1 MAVGFHLGGEFV
13 EEAQVQRA
21 FLRKHPLVRQFQL
34 LAEDA
39 DDLLRGRGRDLQADC
54 RQLAAALEQVGH
66 DLAVVDIV
74 VHHPLFDVD
83 VGVAGDAEEAG
94 LLHGI
99 LAEDEGRI
107 VQHQLLGQGK
117 LRAAVP
123 ADDLHPLH
131 LAGNGD
137 HAEALL
143 PFFLEQDAE
152 YKMGARP
159 AEPGE
164 FTKRAFLNGR
174 IDLIQAEAVMDII
187 KSRSEASL
195 KMAVRQ
201 QDGQLSKKIKGLRR
215 NLLDIV
221 VNLEA
226 VIDYPEEDIEE
237 ITFNTVS
244 EGMERVKQELE
255 YLLKHAHTGKI
266 LREGLQTV
274 IVGRPNVGK
283 SSLLNALLSEE
294 RAIVSEYAGTTRDV
308 IEEQL
313 LLGSVPL
320 VLVDTAGIRQT
331 EDYVEKIG
339 VARSKERLDKAEL
352 AVVVLDGSQPL
363 NEEDEEILN
372 AVAGKPCVII
382 VNKGD
387 RPQVNDLTALQKRFG
402 KDRVLLLSAKTGG
415 GLEQFTAWLQSY
427 VYGSEHAISGGAY
440 VQNTRHENLLRE
452 ALLSV
457 EEAIRAAASML
468 PYDCLVIDLH
478 KAIDAMGLITGDTLQ
493 DEIINEIFSKFCV
506 GK

>member
-1 MAVGFHLGGEFV
+1 MTEHTPHLLVYGHVVDEENSKIDEVLAVYMQGPHSYT
-13 EEAQVQRA
+13 
-21 FLRKHPLVRQFQL
+21 
-34 LAEDA
+34 AEDVVEIQSH
-39 DDLLRGRGRDLQADC
+39 GGLQS
-54 RQLAAALEQVGH
+54 LKTIL
-66 DLAVVDIV
+66 
-74 VHHPLFDVD
+74 
-83 VGVAGDAEEAG
+83 G
-94 LLHGI
+94 LT
-99 LAEDEGRI
+99 
-107 VQHQLLGQGK
+107 
-117 LRAAVP
+117 
-123 ADDLHPLH
+123 
-131 LAGNGD
+131 
-137 HAEALL
+137 
-143 PFFLEQDAE
+143 

-215 NLLDIV
+215 SRVVAPDIV
-221 VNLEA
+221 FGVLQHHGHGVRARIHLEA

-382 VNKGD
+382 VNKDD

-493 DEIINEIFSKFCV
+493 DEIINESFSKFCV

>member
-1 MAVGFHLGGEFV
+1 MLYERSLF
-13 EEAQVQRA
+13 EECFEILSNTIEQAQ
-21 FLRKHPLVRQFQL
+21 FY
-34 LAEDA
+34 ENN
-39 DDLLRGRGRDLQADC
+39 
-54 RQLAAALEQVGH
+54 E
-66 DLAVVDIV
+66 
-74 VHHPLFDVD
+74 
-83 VGVAGDAEEAG
+83 
-94 LLHGI
+94 I
-99 LAEDEGRI
+99 LTIA
-107 VQHQLLGQGK
+107 Q
-117 LRAAVP
+117 
-123 ADDLHPLH
+123 
-131 LAGNGD
+131 
-137 HAEALL
+137 
-143 PFFLEQDAE
+143 
-152 YKMGARP
+152 
-159 AEPGE
+159 
-164 FTKRAFLNGR
+164 
-174 IDLIQAEAVMDII
+174 
-187 KSRSEASL
+187 
-195 KMAVRQ
+195 
-201 QDGQLSKKIKGLRR
+201 
-215 NLLDIV
+215 
-221 VNLEA
+221 
-226 VIDYPEEDIEE
+226 
-237 ITFNTVS
+237 
-244 EGMERVKQELE
+244 KQELE

>member
-1 MAVGFHLGGEFV
+1 MAKKHTVSETNETISAVITALGEGAVGIIRISGTEAAAIGDKLFRSASGKKLTEHTPHLLVYGHV
-13 EEAQVQRA
+13 VDEENSKIDEVLAVYMQGP
-21 FLRKHPLVRQFQL
+21 HSYT
-34 LAEDA
+34 AEDVVEIQSH
-39 DDLLRGRGRDLQADC
+39 GGLQS
-54 RQLAAALEQVGH
+54 LKTIL
-66 DLAVVDIV
+66 
-74 VHHPLFDVD
+74 
-83 VGVAGDAEEAG
+83 G
-94 LLHGI
+94 LT
-99 LAEDEGRI
+99 
-107 VQHQLLGQGK
+107 
-117 LRAAVP
+117 
-123 ADDLHPLH
+123 
-131 LAGNGD
+131 
-137 HAEALL
+137 
-143 PFFLEQDAE
+143 

-174 IDLIQAEAVMDII
+174 INLIQA
-187 KSRSEASL
+187 
-195 KMAVRQ
+195 
-201 QDGQLSKKIKGLRR
+201 
-215 NLLDIV
+215 
-221 VNLEA
+221 EA

>member
-1 MAVGFHLGGEFV
+1 MAKKHTVSETNETISAVITALGEGAVGIIRISGTEAAAIGDKLFRSASGKKLTEHTPHLLVYGHV
-13 EEAQVQRA
+13 VDEENSKIDEVLAVYMQGP
-21 FLRKHPLVRQFQL
+21 HSYT
-34 LAEDA
+34 AEDVVEIQSH
-39 DDLLRGRGRDLQADC
+39 GGLQS
-54 RQLAAALEQVGH
+54 LKTIL
-66 DLAVVDIV
+66 
-74 VHHPLFDVD
+74 
-83 VGVAGDAEEAG
+83 G
-94 LLHGI
+94 LT
-99 LAEDEGRI
+99 
-107 VQHQLLGQGK
+107 
-117 LRAAVP
+117 
-123 ADDLHPLH
+123 
-131 LAGNGD
+131 
-137 HAEALL
+137 
-143 PFFLEQDAE
+143 

-174 IDLIQAEAVMDII
+174 IDLIQA
-187 KSRSEASL
+187 
-195 KMAVRQ
+195 
-201 QDGQLSKKIKGLRR
+201 
-215 NLLDIV
+215 
-221 VNLEA
+221 EA

>member
-1 MAVGFHLGGEFV
+1 MAKKHTVSETNETISAVITALGEGAVGIIRISGTEAAAIGDKLFRSASGKRLTEHTPHLLVYGHV
-13 EEAQVQRA
+13 VDEENSKIDEVLAVYMQGP
-21 FLRKHPLVRQFQL
+21 HSYT
-34 LAEDA
+34 AEDVVEIQSH
-39 DDLLRGRGRDLQADC
+39 GGLQS
-54 RQLAAALEQVGH
+54 LKTIL
-66 DLAVVDIV
+66 
-74 VHHPLFDVD
+74 
-83 VGVAGDAEEAG
+83 G
-94 LLHGI
+94 LT
-99 LAEDEGRI
+99 
-107 VQHQLLGQGK
+107 
-117 LRAAVP
+117 
-123 ADDLHPLH
+123 
-131 LAGNGD
+131 
-137 HAEALL
+137 
-143 PFFLEQDAE
+143 

-221 VNLEA
+221 VN
-226 VIDYPEEDIEE
+226 PEEDIEE

-244 EGMERVKQELE
+244 EGMEKVKQELE

-363 NEEDEEILN
+363 NEED
-372 AVAGKPCVII
+372 AGKPCVII

>member
-1 MAVGFHLGGEFV
+1 MFVDDTISAVATALGEGAIGIIRLSGPRSCEIADRIFQAASGKRL
-13 EEAQVQRA
+13 E
-21 FLRKHPLVRQFQL
+21 KYPSNTLVY
-34 LAEDA
+34 
-39 DDLLRGRGRDLQADC
+39 
-54 RQLAAALEQVGH
+54 GH
-66 DLAVVDIV
+66 VVDNNGVIV
-74 VHHPLFDVD
+74 D
-83 VGVAGDAEEAG
+83 
-94 LLHGI
+94 
-99 LAEDEGRI
+99 
-107 VQHQLLGQGK
+107 
-117 LRAAVP
+117 
-123 ADDLHPLH
+123 
-131 LAGNGD
+131 
-137 HAEALL
+137 EALVVFMRS
-143 PFFLEQDAE
+143 PRSYTAE
-152 YKMGARP
+152 NVVEIQAHGGIQSLKKILSLTYEAGARP

-174 IDLIQAEAVMDII
+174 IDLAQAEAVMDII
-187 KSRSEASL
+187 KARSEVSL
-195 KMAVRQ
+195 KLALRQ
-201 QDGQLSKKIKGLRR
+201 QQGQLSKEIGLLRKR
-215 NLLDIV
+215 LLDII

-244 EGMERVKQELE
+244 EGMEKVKQELE

>member
-1 MAVGFHLGGEFV
+1 MAKKHTVSETNETISAVITALGEGAVGIIRISGTEAAAIGDKLFRSASGKKLTEHTPHLLVYGHV
-13 EEAQVQRA
+13 VDEENSKIDEVLAVYMQGP
-21 FLRKHPLVRQFQL
+21 HSYT
-34 LAEDA
+34 AEDVVEIQSH
-39 DDLLRGRGRDLQADC
+39 GGLQS
-54 RQLAAALEQVGH
+54 LKTIL
-66 DLAVVDIV
+66 
-74 VHHPLFDVD
+74 
-83 VGVAGDAEEAG
+83 G
-94 LLHGI
+94 LT
-99 LAEDEGRI
+99 
-107 VQHQLLGQGK
+107 
-117 LRAAVP
+117 
-123 ADDLHPLH
+123 
-131 LAGNGD
+131 
-137 HAEALL
+137 
-143 PFFLEQDAE
+143 

-201 QDGQLSKKIKGLRR
+201 QDVQLSKKIKGLRR

-226 VIDYPEEDIEE
+226 VIDYPEED
-237 ITFNTVS
+237 
-244 EGMERVKQELE
+244 
-255 YLLKHAHTGKI
+255 LLKHAHTGKI

>member
-1 MAVGFHLGGEFV
+1 MIIASHVGSEMWT
-13 EEAQVQRA
+13 
-21 FLRKHPLVRQFQL
+21 
-34 LAEDA
+34 
-39 DDLLRGRGRDLQADC
+39 RDSA
-54 RQLAAALEQVGH
+54 
-66 DLAVVDIV
+66 
-74 VHHPLFDVD
+74 
-83 VGVAGDAEEAG
+83 
-94 LLHGI
+94 
-99 LAEDEGRI
+99 
-107 VQHQLLGQGK
+107 
-117 LRAAVP
+117 
-123 ADDLHPLH
+123 
-131 LAGNGD
+131 
-137 HAEALL
+137 HA
-143 PFFLEQDAE
+143 
-152 YKMGARP
+152 
-159 AEPGE
+159 
-164 FTKRAFLNGR
+164 
-174 IDLIQAEAVMDII
+174 
-187 KSRSEASL
+187 
-195 KMAVRQ
+195 
-201 QDGQLSKKIKGLRR
+201 
-215 NLLDIV
+215 
-221 VNLEA
+221 
-226 VIDYPEEDIEE
+226 
-237 ITFNTVS
+237 
-244 EGMERVKQELE
+244 
-255 YLLKHAHTGKI
+255 GKI

>member
-1 MAVGFHLGGEFV
+1 MAKKHTVSETNETISAVITALGEGAVGIIRISGTEAAAIGDKLFRSASGKRLTEHTTHLLVYGHV
-13 EEAQVQRA
+13 VDEENSKIDEVLAVYMQGP
-21 FLRKHPLVRQFQL
+21 HSYT
-34 LAEDA
+34 AEDVVEIQSH
-39 DDLLRGRGRDLQADC
+39 GGLQS
-54 RQLAAALEQVGH
+54 LKTIL
-66 DLAVVDIV
+66 
-74 VHHPLFDVD
+74 
-83 VGVAGDAEEAG
+83 G
-94 LLHGI
+94 LT
-99 LAEDEGRI
+99 
-107 VQHQLLGQGK
+107 
-117 LRAAVP
+117 
-123 ADDLHPLH
+123 
-131 LAGNGD
+131 
-137 HAEALL
+137 
-143 PFFLEQDAE
+143 

-174 IDLIQAEAVMDII
+174 IDLIQA
-187 KSRSEASL
+187 
-195 KMAVRQ
+195 
-201 QDGQLSKKIKGLRR
+201 
-215 NLLDIV
+215 
-221 VNLEA
+221 EA